1 MTDFVVPLAVDG
13 SSVASVIV
21 GTTSLIKMESDKT
34 RFLRKEV
41 WTAPLVCVGTG
52 PTGAVREARRLVAFF
67 VARREYYVPV
77 GVGYSIN
84 GT

>member
-21 GTTSLIKMESDKT
+21 GTTSFKMESDKT

-67 VARREYYVPV
+67 VARREYYVLV
-77 GVGYSIN
+77 GN
-84 GT
+84 